1 MSLVARVGQRRV
13 QRTSEPKNRD
23 QRCLSYTRRSALACL
38 HIVWLEGPVECERR
52 FTGSRPGRTLPGHRD
67 YSLFVEGAQE
77 KASGAVDLV
86 NRHWATT
93 AVIGAGSAAAIFL
106 MFTERG
112 QTLTR
117 KMKGLTADSYDAL
130 SEYVINGWDQ
140 LKEVVQGTP
149 LTEGASEKSEMDEKI
164 HQLQEKF
171 KSPAA

>member
-1 MSLVARVGQRRV
+1 MSHKTKKYGHASVENVALKKGKEPEPV
-13 QRTSEPKNRD
+13 EPKSINED
-23 QRCLSYTRRSALACL
+23 TGLFTR
-38 HIVWLEGPVECERR
+38 I
-52 FTGSRPGRTLPGHRD
+52 
-67 YSLFVEGAQE
+67 VEGAQE

-86 NRHWATT
+86 SRHWATT

-117 KMKGLTADSYDAL
+117 RTKDLTVDGYDAL

-149 LTEGASEKSEMDEKI
+149 STEGTSEKSEMDEKI
-164 HQLQEKF
+164 HQLQERF